1 VGALAPESDHC
12 PRCQADVA
20 PAQEYCLECGARLPL
35 PHGMLPALAGAWRA
49 RLRWYP
55 GDWVWTAL
63 VLLGIAAAAGAVALV
78 TVDDDQP
85 RAQPLVATFDRPV
98 PAAPRPRQAT
108 STPTPAEHRKARPGT
123 PSNRPG
129 RKPGTLVQWPLGRSA
144 YTVVLA
150 SFPTDTGQ
158 DKATTLARRAS
169 RAGLLDVGLL
179 DSSRYPSLHPG
190 YYVVFSG
197 VYESADDAASAL
209 RQAQKLGYGRAYT
222 RQIVS

>member
-1 VGALAPESDHC
+1 
-12 PRCQADVA
+12 VA
-20 PAQEYCLECGARLPL
+20 AAQEYCLECGTRLP
-35 PHGMLPALAGAWRA
+35 PAHGMLPALAGAWRA

-63 VLLGIAAAAGAVALV
+63 LLLAVAAAAAGIALV
-78 TVDDDQP
+78 TVHNGQP
-85 RAQPLVATFDRPV
+85 PALPLVATSAHPV

-108 STPTPAEHRKARPGT
+108 STPAPPARGSSTTT
-123 PSNRPG
+123 PSRPG
-129 RKPGTLVQWPLGRSA
+129 RKPGSLVQWPLGRTA

-150 SFPTDTGQ
+150 SFPSTTGQ
-158 DKATTLARRAS
+158 QKATTLAHGAS

-209 RQAQKLGYGRAYT
+209 RQAQKRGYGRAYT

>member
-1 VGALAPESDHC
+1 
-12 PRCQADVA
+12 VA
-20 PAQEYCLECGARLPL
+20 PAQEYCLECGTRLPL
-35 PHGMLPALAGAWRA
+35 AHGMLPALAGAWRA

-63 VLLGIAAAAGAVALV
+63 LLLAVAAAAAAVALV
-78 TVDDDQP
+78 TVDDGQP
-85 RAQPLVATFDRPV
+85 QALPLVATSAHPV

-108 STPTPAEHRKARPGT
+108 STPAPSPRGPSTTT
-123 PSNRPG
+123 PSRPG
-129 RKPGTLVQWPLGRSA
+129 RQPGSLVQWPLGRTA

-150 SFPTDTGQ
+150 SFPSKTGQ
-158 DKATTLARRAS
+158 QKATRLARGAS
-169 RAGLLDVGLL
+169 RACLLDVGLL
-179 DSSRYPSLHPG
+179 DSSRYPSLHPC

-209 RQAQKLGYGRAYT
+209 RQAQKRGYGRAYT

>member
-1 VGALAPESDHC
+1 VGAVAPEPDHC
-12 PRCQADVA
+12 PRCGADVA
-20 PAQEYCLECGARLPL
+20 PSQEYCLECGARLPL
-35 PHGMLPALAGAWRA
+35 PHGMLPVLAGAWRA

-63 VLLGIAAAAGAVALV
+63 LLLGVAAAAGAVALV

-98 PAAPRPRQAT
+98 PAAPRARQAT
-108 STPTPAEHRKARPGT
+108 STPTPAERRKSKK

-129 RKPGTLVQWPLGRSA
+129 RKPGSLVQWPLGRSA

-150 SFPTDTGQ
+150 SFPSQTGKDT
-158 DKATTLARRAS
+158 ATALARRAS
-169 RAGLLDVGLL
+169 RAGLFDVGLL
-179 DSSRYPSLHPG
+179 DSSRYASLHPG
-190 YYVVFSG
+190 YYIVFSG

-209 RQAQKLGYGRAYT
+209 RQAQRLGFGRAYT